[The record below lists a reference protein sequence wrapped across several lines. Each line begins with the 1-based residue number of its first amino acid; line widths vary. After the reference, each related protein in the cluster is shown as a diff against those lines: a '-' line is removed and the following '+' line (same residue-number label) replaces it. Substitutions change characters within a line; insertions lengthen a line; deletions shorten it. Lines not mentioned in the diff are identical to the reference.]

1 MPNEGCEIPLA
12 TLKAPKQTFELCLVI
27 LEAKALLFDT
37 FYRSNP
43 EPLWKEVAERYQQIV
58 EKDMK
63 LLQYTSTANVFNT
76 SETGQTAAIS
86 LENKCVD
93 NKQCLSLPVMFVTP
107 ESSVKVTVATG
118 KKKTNANTDFPKIVE
133 VFSLNPSAPVRHFQE
148 HVTLRVAPDEIIV
161 EPHTSQ
167 SLGLSNERTH
177 NTKIS
182 ENVKEKLRNLVDG
195 HTTCRHDK
203 VYFQTE
209 QCSETTNH
217 VDLKVALPEL
227 ITGNPTKVNLYSS
240 KDSNCDIDKT
250 TAQQDDIPIADN
262 ATKVMQHASKGINS
276 FNNNNFKCN
285 KKRRKGKSIFGPRRV
300 KKKSRVFGS
309 EDIAKIQ
316 HHGLEDKTLS
326 VFMENQNNHCD
337 GCDSMANGNINNIDP
352 NYKDSEKE
360 DNTNKR
366 YGDNQTI
373 SSQEKQTNRDVIEK
387 NKGNASSSSEM
398 LPNSH
403 GNSVRQNKI
412 LHLKEKLARQEQEL
426 QKLKRRKRESADA
439 RIENRTSTTSNT
451 SYQDDGEVLRNTN
464 GLNYSGQIELT
475 QDSSQTDIEEEEEE
489 KCDGRM
495 YYHADLDINPGK
507 LEDLKEIFRKVIKSF
522 RIFETRIDITKTGVV
537 IGNRDLPDLQ
547 SKIVI
552 TDKSVFTH
560 VDNRMTL
567 LPQDSPSKEDFLLQL
582 GLVRV

>member
-1 MPNEGCEIPLA
+1 MPNEGCEIPLV

-27 LEAKALLFDT
+27 LESKALLFDT
-37 FYRSNP
+37 VYRSNP

-63 LLQYTSTANVFNT
+63 LLQYTSTANVFNAN
-76 SETGQTAAIS
+76 ETGQTAAIS

-93 NKQCLSLPVMFVTP
+93 NNQCLSLPVMFVTP
-107 ESSVKVTVATG
+107 ESSVKMTVATG
-118 KKKTNANTDFPKIVE
+118 NKKTNANTDFPKIVE

-148 HVTLRVAPDEIIV
+148 HVTLRVAPNEIIV
-161 EPHTSQ
+161 EPHASQ
-167 SLGLSNERTH
+167 SLGSSNERTH

-203 VYFQTE
+203 VYFQME
-209 QCSETTNH
+209 QCGETTNP
-217 VDLKVALPEL
+217 VDLKVALPEV

-240 KDSNCDIDKT
+240 KDSNRDIDKT

-262 ATKVMQHASKGINS
+262 ATKVMQH
-276 FNNNNFKCN
+276 NNNNFKCN
-285 KKRRKGKSIFGPRRV
+285 KERRKRESIFGPRRV
-300 KKKSRVFGS
+300 KKKSRVFGI

-326 VFMENQNNHCD
+326 IFVENQNNHCD
-337 GCDSMANGNINNIDP
+337 NCDSMANGNINNIDP
-352 NYKDSEKE
+352 NYKEKE
-360 DNTNKR
+360 ENTNKR

-373 SSQEKQTNRDVIEK
+373 SSQEKHTNRDVIEK
-387 NKGNASSSSEM
+387 NEGNASSSSEM
-398 LPNSH
+398 LPYSH

-439 RIENRTSTTSNT
+439 RIENCTSPTRNT
-451 SYQDDGEVLRNTN
+451 SFQDDGEVLRNIN
-464 GLNYSGQIELT
+464 GLNYRGQIELT
-475 QDSSQTDIEEEEEE
+475 QDWSQTDIEEEEE
-489 KCDGRM
+489 KKGDGRIF
-495 YYHADLDINPGK
+495 YHADLDINPGK

-522 RIFETRIDITKTGVV
+522 RIFETRLYITKTGVV
-537 IGNRDLPDLQ
+537 IGNGDLPDLQ

-552 TDKSVFTH
+552 TEKSVFTH

-567 LPQDSPSKEDFLLQL
+567 LPQDFPSKEDFLLQL